1 MIKRKGRLG
10 SVLIFALGVASAFAS
25 DRRQSRVDALFHDW
39 IGPGSPGCAVGVIRD
54 GGFLYRNAYGMASLE
69 YDVPLSSRSV
79 FRTGSVGKQ
88 FTAFAV
94 LLAQQQGKLS
104 VDDDIRKYLPELP
117 VTPEVITISNLIHHT
132 SGIRDYLMLMSLAG
146 SRDED
151 FYTDEDVLARL
162 SRQENL
168 NFPPGT
174 EYLYSNSGYFLL
186 SQIILRATG
195 EKLREFAR
203 KNIFEPLSMESTHF
217 HDDFRMVVKDRAEG
231 YRPKKDGGFEI
242 DRTTLNMVGDGGVYT
257 TIDDLLRWDENFD
270 AGTVGGSGLAT
281 KRLATGRLKDGTPET
296 YAFGLRIGSHRGRRT
311 ASHGGSFVGY
321 RAATLR
327 FPDDRFSVYLLC
339 NRSDAEPEALAL
351 QVADIFLFEDT
362 GGETAASPETVLSET
377 DSRALCRRLLRRGH
391 RGADTARTLRGLP
404 RARGSGAEARSFFT
418 HGVPRLARRHRDES
432 PFRNDV
438 GGRVAHARRLRWTA
452 PVHLRARRPGPSRTR
467 DAGALSGALSLPG
480 ARRHLSARAR
490 RQGRPAAG
498 ESGRKVPARARLRG
512 RFPMEGRKPRLRAR
526 SRGTYLGV
534 RARRRPGEKLRLR
547 PALALPGVGSNRMK
561 GGRENP

>member
-1 MIKRKGRLG
+1 MIKRAGRLG

-25 DRRQSRVDALFHDW
+25 DARQSRVDALFHDW
-39 IGPGSPGCAVGVIRD
+39 IGPGSPGCALGVIRD
-54 GGFLYRNAYGMASLE
+54 GRFLYRSAYGMASLE
-69 YDVPLSSRSV
+69 YDVPLSTRSV

-94 LLAQQQGKLS
+94 LLAEQQGKLS

-151 FYTDEDVLARL
+151 FYTDEDVLTRL

-168 NFPPGT
+168 NFPSGT

-186 SQIILRATG
+186 SQIIRRATG
-195 EKLREFAR
+195 ESLREFAR
-203 KNIFEPLSMESTHF
+203 RNIFEPLSMESTHF
-217 HDDFRMVVKDRAEG
+217 HDDFRMVVKNRAEG

-257 TIDDLLRWDENFD
+257 TIDDLIRWDENFD
-270 AGTVGGSGLAT
+270 VGTVGGSGLAT

-311 ASHGGSFVGY
+311 VSHGGAFVGY

-339 NRSDAEPEALAL
+339 NRSDAEPEELAL
-351 QVADIFLFEDT
+351 KVADIFLFEDT

-377 DSRALCRRLLRRGH
+377 DLERFAGVYFDAETGGLIRIALSEGSLELGGAEQKLVPFSPTEFRVLPDDTGTRVRFETTSAGAWLMHVDSDGQRPFTYARVAQVHPGLETLARYLGLYRCRELDVTYRIELDDKDGLLLVSPAGRYPLDPVFEDGFQWKEGSLVFERDREG
-391 RGADTARTLRGLP
+391 RISGFGLAAG
-404 RARGSGAEARSFFT
+404 RARNFVFD
-418 HGVPRLARRHRDES
+418 RL
-432 PFRNDV
+432 
-438 GGRVAHARRLRWTA
+438 
-452 PVHLRARRPGPSRTR
+452 
-467 DAGALSGALSLPG
+467 
-480 ARRHLSARAR
+480 
-490 RQGRPAAG
+490 
-498 ESGRKVPARARLRG
+498 
-512 RFPMEGRKPRLRAR
+512 
-526 SRGTYLGV
+526 
-534 RARRRPGEKLRLR
+534 
-547 PALALPGVGSNRMK
+547 
-561 GGRENP
+561 